1 MLYLLGDK
9 VTGVQGLKYAKMDAE
24 AIVVLIKD
32 GVYLDIAPVQDKKIF
47 AMDDDVKERGME
59 ERLKDQAKIIGYE
72 QLVDLVLENKV
83 ANFA

>member
-9 VTGVQGLKYAKMDAE
+9 VTGVQGLKYAQMDAE